1 MNLQSHYEL
10 RLERRAL
17 HEQLESIVP
26 LQSVA

>member
-17 HEQLESIVP
+17 QEQLENIVP

>member
-10 RLERRAL
+10 RLERRTPR
-17 HEQLESIVP
+17 EQLDSIVP